1 MVREQ
6 MAKER
11 ADNIA
16 ALSNPAPAADSMTVT
31 EMLTS
36 LGLTQYIAAF
46 EEEGMEMAV
55 LMRLTKSA
63 DGQRAVDEA
72 LKDVGVKKIGDRLK
86 IFDALQS
93 VSADAAG
100 ANAHSHDHDVVIS

>member
-6 MAKER
+6 LAKER
-11 ADNIA
+11 AENIA
-16 ALSNPAPAADSMTVT
+16 AITNPTPEAESMTVS

-55 LMRLTKSA
+55 LVQLSKSE
-63 DGQRAVDEA
+63 DGKLAVDEA
-72 LKDVGVKKIGDRLK
+72 LKEVGVKSVGHRLK
-86 IFDALQS
+86 IF
-93 VSADAAG
+93 AA
-100 ANAHSHDHDVVIS
+100 IQ